1 MSDMTENKSRLSAL
15 DFKSLL
21 KNYWIVLF
29 GFLALALPSV
39 WSLSQ
44 TLWKGEDQEHGPILL
59 AIVLW
64 LFWRIAN
71 TKSVFTKKPQAWIG
85 FILVI
90 FSAFIYIIGRSQ
102 EIYAFEIGA
111 FIPLIIGIMI
121 TLHGVTF
128 VKKYWFPLLF
138 LVFLIPLPAFITDWL
153 TSGLKNHISYWAEVI
168 LYQLDYPVSR
178 SGVILYV
185 GQYQL
190 LVADACS
197 GMNSLF
203 SLIAVGILYVYLNGD
218 IFEKRSFVLLISI
231 VPIAFVANVIRVL
244 TLILV
249 TYYYGDEA
257 GQGFIHS
264 FAGIA
269 VFATSLTLLYIFDNF
284 LRKVWK

>member
-1 MSDMTENKSRLSAL
+1 MTDNSTKPAL
-15 DFKSLL
+15 FDYKACLQQH
-21 KNYWIVLF
+21 WIVAL
-29 GFLALALPSV
+29 GILALAIPSV
-39 WSLSQ
+39 LSLSQ
-44 TLWKGEDQEHGPILL
+44 TLWQGEEQGHGPILL

-64 LFWRIAN
+64 LFWRVANEVHSALAKPNTIA
-71 TKSVFTKKPQAWIG
+71 G
-85 FILVI
+85 FVLVLC
-90 FSAFIYIIGRSQ
+90 SAFIYIIGRSQ

-111 FIPLIIGIMI
+111 FIPLIIGII
-121 TLHGVTF
+121 LALHGFAT

-138 LVFLIPLPAFITDWL
+138 LAFLIPLPAFITDWL

-168 LYQLDYPVSR
+168 LYELGYPVSR

-203 SLIAVGILYVYLNGD
+203 SLIAVGVLYVYLNGD
-218 IFEKRSFVLLISI
+218 IFEKRSLLLLVSI
-231 VPIAFVANVIRVL
+231 VPIAFIANVIRVL

-269 VFATSLTLLYIFDNF
+269 VFAISLALLYIFDNV
-284 LRKVWK
+284 LRKVWKS